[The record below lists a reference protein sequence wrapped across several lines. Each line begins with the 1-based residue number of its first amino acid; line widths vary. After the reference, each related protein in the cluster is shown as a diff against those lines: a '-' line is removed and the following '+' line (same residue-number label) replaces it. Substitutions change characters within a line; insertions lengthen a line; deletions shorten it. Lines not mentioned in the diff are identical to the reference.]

1 MRAQSALSSK
11 HAERTHQELMRL
23 LSIQYASG
31 TDASVSGAY
40 AQHKRKNSKFEKV
53 PSNHSDHARKELLR
67 ALSRN

>member
-1 MRAQSALSSK
+1 
-11 HAERTHQELMRL
+11 MRL

-31 TDASVSGAY
+31 TDAYSEHIYASVSGAY

-53 PSNHSDHARKELLR
+53 PSNYADHARKELMR